1 MRMTVLCSS
10 KTFFAASALAVL
22 SCFSS
27 AFSSSAATANVFVG
41 SGGLV
46 FTPATTNIA
55 AGDQVIWTW
64 ADNLHSTTS
73 DTNGLWDSGIANLP
87 HSFTN
92 QFNSSGTFPYHC
104 INHGAFGM
112 IGSIIVAGA
121 NVPPSV
127 AITNPISGTI
137 FIAPANVAVQASATD
152 SDGTVTNVQFLI
164 GPTVLTNQTTAPFS
178 AVTNNLPA
186 GSYTLSAIASD
197 NLGAKKTNFVNIVV
211 DAPPFVTITNPAAGA
226 VFIAP
231 ANVTVQASAS
241 DSDGTVTNVQFLI
254 GTTVLTNQTTAPF
267 SVVTNNLAAGSYTL
281 SAIAS
286 DNLGTTTT
294 NSVNIIVD
302 TPPSVT
308 ITNPAADVVLSAP
321 ANVTVQASVADT
333 DGSVTNVQFLIGST
347 VLTNQT
353 AAPFSAVTNNLPA
366 GSYTFSAI
374 ASDDNGVK
382 ATNAVTVSVVTP
394 LPLVISAPQF
404 SSASFQFSYAAN
416 VGLSYIVQRSTNLV
430 APNWIPIFTNTAAGS
445 PVIFADNLATNNP
458 AFYRVGQ
465 LPNP

>member
-1 MRMTVLCSS
+1 MAIPFSS
-10 KTFFAASALAVL
+10 KSFFAAIAMAGL
-22 SCFSS
+22 SCLGG
-27 AFSSSAATANVFVG
+27 AFSSSAATANVLVG

-55 AGDQVIWTW
+55 AGDQVTWTW
-64 ADNLHSTTS
+64 AGSFHSTTS

-87 HSFTN
+87 HSFTH
-92 QFNSSGTFPYHC
+92 QFLSAGTFPYHC
-104 INHGAFGM
+104 INHVAFGM
-112 IGSIIVAGA
+112 TGSIIVAGA

-127 AITNPISGTI
+127 AITNPVSGTV
-137 FIAPANVAVQASATD
+137 FIAPANVTVQASASD

-164 GPTVLTNQTTAPFS
+164 DATILSNQTTAPFS
-178 AVTNNLPA
+178 AVTNNLPT

-197 NLGAKKTNFVNIVV
+197 NLGAKKTNSVNIVV
-211 DAPPFVTITNPAAGA
+211 DAPPSVTITNPAAAA

-254 GTTVLTNQTTAPF
+254 GATVLTNQTTAPF
-267 SVVTNNLAAGSYTL
+267 SAVTNNLAAGSYTL

-286 DNLGTTTT
+286 DNLGTKTT

-321 ANVTVQASVADT
+321 ANVTVQASAADT
-333 DGSVTNVQFLIGST
+333 DGSVTNVQFLIGTT

-430 APNWIPIFTNTAAGS
+430 SPNWIPIFTNTAAGS
-445 PVIFADNLATNNP
+445 PVVFVDNLATNNP
-458 AFYRVGQ
+458 AFYRIGL

>member
-1 MRMTVLCSS
+1 MAIPFSS
-10 KTFFAASALAVL
+10 KSFFAAIAMAGL
-22 SCFSS
+22 SCLGG
-27 AFSSSAATANVFVG
+27 AFSSSAATANVLVG
-41 SGGLV
+41 SGGFV

-64 ADNLHSTTS
+64 AGSFHSTTS

-92 QFNSSGTFPYHC
+92 QFLSAGTFPYHC
-104 INHGAFGM
+104 INHVAFGM
-112 IGSIIVAGA
+112 TGSIIVAGA

-127 AITNPISGTI
+127 AITNPVSGT
-137 FIAPANVAVQASATD
+137 
-152 SDGTVTNVQFLI
+152 
-164 GPTVLTNQTTAPFS
+164 
-178 AVTNNLPA
+178 
-186 GSYTLSAIASD
+186 
-197 NLGAKKTNFVNIVV
+197 
-211 DAPPFVTITNPAAGA
+211 

-254 GTTVLTNQTTAPF
+254 GATILSNQTTAPF
-267 SVVTNNLAAGSYTL
+267 SAGTNNLAAGSYTL

-286 DNLGTTTT
+286 DNLGTKTT

-321 ANVTVQASVADT
+321 ANVTVQASAADT
-333 DGSVTNVQFLIGST
+333 DGSVTNVQFLIGTT

-353 AAPFSAVTNNLPA
+353 TAPFSAVTNNLPA

-430 APNWIPIFTNTAAGS
+430 SPNWIPIFTNTAAGS
-445 PVIFADNLATNNP
+445 PVVFVDNLATNNP
-458 AFYRVGQ
+458 AFYRIGL